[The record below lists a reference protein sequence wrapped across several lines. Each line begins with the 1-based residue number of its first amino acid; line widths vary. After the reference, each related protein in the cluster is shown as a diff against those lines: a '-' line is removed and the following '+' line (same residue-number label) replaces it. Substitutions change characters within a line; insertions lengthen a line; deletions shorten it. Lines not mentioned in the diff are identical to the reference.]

1 MSYDL
6 ATIAAQIIVVND
18 RVIAGERPD
27 KAGPMARSRLQEAGL
42 ADTGLAVVSEAA
54 EEVHHA
60 LATALAGSARLVL
73 LLGGTG
79 FSRHDHAPEAVREV
93 IEVELPG
100 IAEQIRSHGLAAT
113 PLSVLSRG
121 VVGVTSRGRD
131 GALVVASPGSRG
143 GASDTLDVLIPLL
156 GQIFTQ
162 LDEE

>member
-1 MSYDL
+1 MPYDL
-6 ATIAAQIIVVND
+6 AAIAAQILVVDD
-18 RVIAGERPD
+18 RVMTGERPD
-27 KAGPMARSRLQEAGL
+27 KAGPVARVRLAESGL
-42 ADTGLAVVSEAA
+42 VQVGLTVVGEDA
-54 EEVHHA
+54 EEVRGA
-60 LATALAGSARLVL
+60 LAAALAGSARLVL

-79 FSRHDHAPEAVREV
+79 FSRHDHAPEAVREA

-100 IAEQIRSHGLAAT
+100 IAEQIRSRGLAAT

-143 GASDTLDVLIPLL
+143 GAGDTLDVLIPLL
-156 GQIFTQ
+156 AQIFAQ